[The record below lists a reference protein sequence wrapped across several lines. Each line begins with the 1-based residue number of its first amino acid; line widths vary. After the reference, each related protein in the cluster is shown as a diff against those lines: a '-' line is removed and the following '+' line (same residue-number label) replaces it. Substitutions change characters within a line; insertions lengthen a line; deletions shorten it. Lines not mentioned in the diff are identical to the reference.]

1 MAREGDRKIALRR
14 RTGTKTDTY
23 SLMKLSADDQTNF
36 PKLTHYLKHDFPL
49 LIGNGIITSNLRKF
63 GSMTS
68 TQSRS
73 ALLWDTDPLVTI
85 TDLSAGQCGVPAAVG
100 CTRDTTHI
108 EIDDDVVN
116 EFENNANDN
125 LRLTK
130 FGKHVF
136 LTGVTL
142 LHEMCHWGNRV
153 NGVVEADGDAGEK
166 FENAVYG
173 GVVN

>member
-1 MAREGDRKIALRR
+1 MPSYGTQYRTEATDETDGKIRR
-14 RTGTKTDTY
+14 RHRTH
-23 SLMKLSADDQTNF
+23 SLIRRIRL
-36 PKLTHYLKHDFPL
+36 
-49 LIGNGIITSNLRKF
+49 F

-68 TQSRS
+68 AQARS
-73 ALLWDTDPLVTI
+73 ALLRDTDPLVTI

-116 EFENNANDN
+116 EFEKNANDN

>member
-1 MAREGDRKIALRR
+1 
-14 RTGTKTDTY
+14 
-23 SLMKLSADDQTNF
+23 MKLSADDQTNF
-36 PKLTHYLKHDFPL
+36 PKLTHYLSHDFPL

-63 GSMTS
+63 GSLS
-68 TQSRS
+68 SAQARS

-85 TDLSAGQCGVPAAVG
+85 TDLDAGQCGVPQAFG
-100 CTRDTTHI
+100 CTSDSTHI

-125 LRLTK
+125 LRLTA

-142 LHEMCHWGNRV
+142 LHEMCHWGNFL
-153 NGVVEADGDAGEK
+153 NGVPEPDGDAGDK
-166 FENAVYG
+166 FEIATYGAVIQ
-173 GVVN
+173 